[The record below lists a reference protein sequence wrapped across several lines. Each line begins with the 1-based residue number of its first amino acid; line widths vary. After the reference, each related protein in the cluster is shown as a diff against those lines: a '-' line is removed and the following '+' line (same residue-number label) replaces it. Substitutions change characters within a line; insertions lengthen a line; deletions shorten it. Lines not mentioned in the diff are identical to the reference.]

1 MLTSLH
7 APLPNKSRHSLIVL
21 IRPKKRA
28 WRARAKEVQLWLTHL
43 ILLHGCS
50 MPLHAARFL
59 VAYAWEPCAQVGEV
73 RAGGGSL

>member
-28 WRARAKEVQLWLTHL
+28 WRARAKEVQL
-43 ILLHGCS
+43 
-50 MPLHAARFL
+50 
-59 VAYAWEPCAQVGEV
+59 
-73 RAGGGSL
+73 